1 MLFLTRS
8 DHFFAR
14 DKVVG
19 KKTFISGLFVPK
31 ERENRTG
38 NGPYLVVSI
47 NQQVSCRGN
56 SAGATKSRSGIPVM
70 RYAVL
75 VLLFLL
81 PAGCSRTPQPV
92 GYPAT
97 EQRKMQAV
105 HHWDVLAQD
114 VANEI
119 NNELIRHGY
128 LETPVYVR
136 SPSDSD
142 GAGEASPFAASFRD
156 LLVTRLVQFGVPTLN
171 GPSADGLEIRYSVQ
185 VISYRDSPGLQ
196 EKIWPGM
203 LTLLGSGITVLRH
216 VSTDYLPLLG
226 SMMADVV
233 ASTYE
238 DTGRY
243 EVVISTAI
251 VSGNRYLV
259 HRSDIY
265 YIDDPDFWQY
275 QPPPP
280 VAEIE
285 LISDRR

>member
-1 MLFLTRS
+1 
-8 DHFFAR
+8 
-14 DKVVG
+14 
-19 KKTFISGLFVPK
+19 
-31 ERENRTG
+31 
-38 NGPYLVVSI
+38 
-47 NQQVSCRGN
+47 
-56 SAGATKSRSGIPVM
+56 M

-75 VLLFLL
+75 VFLFLL
-81 PAGCSRTPQPV
+81 LAGCSRTPQPV

-119 NNELIRHGY
+119 NNELIRQGY

-136 SPSDSD
+136 STSD
-142 GAGEASPFAASFRD
+142 GDSVGVSPFAASFRD

-171 GPSADGLEIRYSVQ
+171 GPSADGLEVRYSVQ
-185 VISYRDSPGLQ
+185 VISYRDRPGLE

-203 LTLLGSGITVLRH
+203 LTLLGSGITVLRY
-216 VSTDYLPLLG
+216 VPTDYLTLLG

-243 EVVISTAI
+243 EVVISTSI

-275 QPPPP
+275 QTPPPMT
-280 VAEIE
+280 EIE
-285 LISDRR
+285 LISEQR